1 MALVICPQRESV
13 LDAAGPVLVTGGP
26 GSGKTTIALAKAQRV
41 IAAGLPLGQTVL
53 FLSFSRAAVARVVEA
68 SKAQLPKAL
77 QSKLSIQTFHSFFWE
92 ILKGYGYL
100 LGAPR
105 RLRLLLPH
113 DEAAMRHQFESE
125 GGNWEME
132 RERLFCEE
140 GLVAFDL
147 FSAKAYALL
156 AASAR
161 LRSLFSSRHPMIVV
175 DEAQDTADD
184 QWQCVRLLSENTQLV
199 CLADLDQ
206 QIYDFR
212 PGVSSERVT
221 HIMEALQP
229 LRVDLQGQNHRSPNS
244 EIVAFA
250 NDMLL
255 GTPRG
260 AAYQGVSRLN
270 FRANADR
277 RDAAIRSAVG
287 IAIQKAKAG
296 AAPND
301 IENLALLA
309 TWGRGVN
316 IISRALTGDG
326 TNKSI
331 PHRVMIDEA
340 SVLLSSRMVSFLL
353 EPRPAESA
361 ELIDLADALDLA
373 AAVFRARGGNGNLS
387 QAQRLALSAT
397 QSRAGIAPRA
407 SGVAAKLL
415 GALRTLRVHNFSGE
429 PKRDWIEARRIL
441 REAGANPLESIAKDA
456 EQLVAFQRGQRIA
469 SSLTDL
475 WQSQGNYRNARTAL
489 DAALAEDQ
497 LLSGGKDLHGI
508 HVMTVHKSKGK
519 EFDAVIIFDDPNSS
533 PLIFCPEDAP
543 HPRCRRLLRVGITR
557 ARHHVL
563 ILTDMYRPSE
573 LLTGHHL

>member
-1 MALVICPQRESV
+1 MICPQRESV

-41 IAAGLPLGQTVL
+41 IAVGLPPGQTVL

-68 SKAQLPKAL
+68 SKTQLPKAL

-125 GGNWEME
+125 GGNWETE
-132 RERLFCEE
+132 RERLFREE

-161 LRSLFSSRHPMIVV
+161 LRSLFSCRHPMIVV

-287 IAIQKAKAG
+287 IAMQKAKAG

-331 PHRVMIDEA
+331 PHRVMIDDA

-387 QAQRLALSAT
+387 QAQRLAVNAT
-397 QSRAGIAPRA
+397 QSRAGRAPRA
-407 SGVAAKLL
+407 NGVAAKLL
-415 GALRTLRVHNFSGE
+415 GALRTLRLHNFSGE

-497 LLSGGKDLHGI
+497 LLSGGNDLHGI
-508 HVMTVHKSKGK
+508 LVMTVHKSKGK

-533 PLIFCPEDAP
+533 PLTFCPEVAP

>member
-41 IAAGLPLGQTVL
+41 IAVGLPPGQTVL

-125 GGNWEME
+125 GGNWETE
-132 RERLFCEE
+132 RERLFREE

-147 FSAKAYALL
+147 FSTKAHALL

-287 IAIQKAKAG
+287 IAMQKAKAG

-387 QAQRLALSAT
+387 KAQRLAISAT

-497 LLSGGKDLHGI
+497 LLSGGNDLHGI